1 MTPAEQ
7 KAFAE
12 LAKFAAARSRGA
24 TVLVNAPNGQPVKY
38 PSDDYGCGRQFNAMA
53 VTDGWRI
60 KEIIEPTVL
69 RDWTFNDAMKHL
81 GFSIRRTGAKEDV
94 YTINRATHCKPF
106 CDFTFSEYATPIPGT
121 DPAKWDWRPCKV
133 EVPAEKAKA
142 KADPVERLRE
152 LVNHMTE
159 REQLGKINAGASGVL
174 AELRSILTLLESP

>member
-53 VTDGWRI
+53 IVDGWRI

-69 RDWTFNDAMKHL
+69 REWTAEDAMKHL
-81 GFSIRRTGAKEDV
+81 GWSIRHTQARQHIATISTWHNQPNNAFTG
-94 YTINRATHCKPF
+94 
-106 CDFTFSEYATPIPGT
+106 SEYALPQIGT
-121 DPAKWDWRPCKV
+121 DPAKWDWKPCKV
-133 EVPAEKAKA
+133 EVPVEAPAAFDLRNAMRGYAEY
-142 KADPVERLRE
+142 
-152 LVNHMTE
+152 
-159 REQLGKINAGASGVL
+159 
-174 AELRSILTLLESP
+174 LRSTADSTAHTTRRILRDIEEILGQS